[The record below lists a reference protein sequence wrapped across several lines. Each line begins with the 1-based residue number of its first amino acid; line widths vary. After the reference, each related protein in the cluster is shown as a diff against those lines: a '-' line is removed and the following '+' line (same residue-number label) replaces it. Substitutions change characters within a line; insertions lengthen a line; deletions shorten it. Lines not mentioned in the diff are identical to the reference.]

1 MNGYCKYALMG
12 NVSQEYEWLES
23 ERLCNVFETTPG
35 SNERRFQGFPS
46 DTYDGTFC
54 NIEVP
59 SCYPGFMVS
68 DETRLSSD
76 FFAHYGC
83 NHDINECE
91 EHGHRCG
98 AHGTCL
104 ESYSNTAVS
113 FNAFQCRCDKGWMN
127 GYCEYALMGNVLQ
140 TDEWLESERLC
151 NVVETTPGSNE
162 RRFSGF
168 PSDTYNGTF
177 CNIDVDECDGN
188 PCADSQLCIDSTDD
202 DTIPIGEYMHRT
214 LATAA
219 VALATAAVA
228 LATAAVATAAV
239 ALATAAVALATAAV
253 ATAAVAPAVAPAV
266 AAASMCPRIH
276 GL

>member
-1 MNGYCKYALMG
+1 
-12 NVSQEYEWLES
+12 
-23 ERLCNVFETTPG
+23 
-35 SNERRFQGFPS
+35 
-46 DTYDGTFC
+46 
-54 NIEVP
+54 
-59 SCYPGFMVS
+59 MVS

-202 DTIPIGEYMHRT
+202 DTIPIGEYMCIQKKSSCGPDETLVRIDSTREDNVCMRSMEMARRNRPMRVRT
-214 LATAA
+214 KFVRAMTRSTKKQIVLDVFRDLDAALQNTTRGNVTTAY
-219 VALATAAVA
+219 VSTDDVDVEEMFPLKDT
-228 LATAAVATAAV
+228 TT
-239 ALATAAVALATAAV
+239 
-253 ATAAVAPAVAPAV
+253 
-266 AAASMCPRIH
+266 PRRRPPPRRVLFVRPKEYGGRQKIKI
-276 GL
+276 GFI